1 MRAKYNTKAISINL
15 EDSYNRN
22 HKYGVEVSY
31 NAETLMAAEE
41 LSHEQLRAYFARLKD
56 KNPKL
61 AKEIE
66 ISIKDQSYLPPH
78 RVINKAGFDYEIIEA
93 WADLV
98 AEEDKYAPFERC
110 DECEGEG
117 YVLTSYTSAT
127 RFDPADGDGE
137 DCGECGGTGEIDPA
151 DYMYSNHDGQ
161 VGYLAETFSAEPN
174 FIRFLAFKKDAW
186 GFIRPTWYLTKKDA
200 IQAGENPN
208 DIYEHDLDKEQWEW
222 FIIKNKLREKYANL
236 RLNPDPND
244 KDVYEINRKNLQNYF
259 IEQEINWENA
269 DDIRQTIVDLELNK
283 SYPSAD
289 LILNNEGSMKAFM
302 DSLNDKPEVKEA
314 DRYSQP
320 KNAETFEEKSI
331 TPYLLG
337 VGIVGILG
345 YAFTRKL

>member
-1 MRAKYNTKAISINL
+1 M
-15 EDSYNRN
+15 
-22 HKYGVEVSY
+22 
-31 NAETLMAAEE
+31 
-41 LSHEQLRAYFARLKD
+41 
-56 KNPKL
+56 
-61 AKEIE
+61 
-66 ISIKDQSYLPPH
+66 
-78 RVINKAGFDYEIIEA
+78 
-93 WADLV
+93 
-98 AEEDKYAPFERC
+98 
-110 DECEGEG
+110 
-117 YVLTSYTSAT
+117 
-127 RFDPADGDGE
+127 
-137 DCGECGGTGEIDPA
+137 
-151 DYMYSNHDGQ
+151 
-161 VGYLAETFSAEPN
+161 
-174 FIRFLAFKKDAW
+174 
-186 GFIRPTWYLTKKDA
+186 
-200 IQAGENPN
+200 
-208 DIYEHDLDKEQWEW
+208 DKEQWEW